1 MYLEHTQKASAKG
14 TTKLS
19 EIFQS
24 GKLLWELLYLDNLVT
39 IELHK
44 NSLGG
49 RLTINPIF
57 YFVSIRRFLANFPV
71 RTSQRRDYHFAIHPN
86 PRPLIPDRIL
96 NFRGPS
102 IHPPPRPR
110 IAALKIQN

>member
-1 MYLEHTQKASAKG
+1 MYLEHTLKASAKG

-24 GKLLWELLYLDNLVT
+24 GKLLWELLYLDNLIA

-57 YFVSIRRFLANFPV
+57 YFVSIRRFLANFAV
-71 RTSQRRDYHFAIHPN
+71 RTSERRNYHFAIHPN
-86 PRPLIPDRIL
+86 RRPLIPDSIL
-96 NFRGPS
+96 NVGRQ
-102 IHPPPRPR
+102 R
-110 IAALKIQN
+110 INPLHSCGMLF